1 MASPHPA
8 EAPVAINPHQ
18 NARYTLKLSERIT
31 NPSQDQSRF
40 RTLKFNHKPMQAAGN
55 ARTTTMKPASSGDD
69 QFTLCIRDKETDGSG
84 KTAAYDYTGQRK
96 ELKKTYVLVFD
107 KDTQTATLEPLDETY
122 AFNLKSTPWESDQAK
137 LAEKYQLVRPR
148 NEKPDRDA
156 VANDS
161 ADDLFSDGSA
171 TPRSTAESMF
181 GGGSLSEEDEPDE
194 NNPFDFRHF
203 LKDAEQTDGFASP
216 YSQSGTPLRTT
227 TNATAAS
234 TTATTTAPA
243 RSTPLPQTDRPK
255 TKPAPKPASK
265 QATAKQTATT
275 SSRKRKS
282 PEPEQPAAK
291 PKPTSPTTTKT
302 KQQPTPSIRLDRRAS
317 TRPTDS
323 AVAAAAASTLS
334 TTAARSQQ
342 SSASST
348 KSSSRTSREPS
359 ADEDDGAGDDEDD
372 DDQFGGLE
380 IDWGGSGG
388 ANGKAGSSRHG
399 GRGAGRSS
407 IALAFEQSVT
417 GDGPVSLRSAA
428 DSASPN
434 SRLHTPNM
442 RATTAITSK
451 NAPDVI
457 DFGGEGVG
465 GSGDDE
471 EEAEGEEYED
481 VGGRGHLQQRQG
493 RDEEGEED
501 GEEEDDDDGYAED
514 DEDADGDVDPL
525 TLGSPAADTLQQ
537 QYHEAGDQ
545 QQHQQQQHQLMTD
558 GAGDDDDDHDND
570 DGDDDDDDDDFGPDF
585 EAAMTQALESAAE
598 EGEEDGGGRVM
609 HEESEE
615 ESEEE

>member
-40 RTLKFNHKPMQAAGN
+40 RTVKFNHKPTQAAGN

-69 QFTLCIRDKETDGSG
+69 QFTLCIRDKEKDAPANTS
-84 KTAAYDYTGQRK
+84 TFEYTGQRK

-122 AFNLKSTPWESDQAK
+122 AFNLKSAPDEKDPAK

-156 VANDS
+156 AANDD

-181 GGGSLSEEDEPDE
+181 GGGSFSEDEEPDE
-194 NNPFDFRHF
+194 SNPFDFRHF
-203 LKDAEQTDGFASP
+203 LKDAEQSEGFASP
-216 YSQSGTPLRTT
+216 YSHSGTPLRTT
-227 TNATAAS
+227 TNAT
-234 TTATTTAPA
+234 TTASTTTAPA
-243 RSTPLPQTDRPK
+243 RSTPLPLTERPK
-255 TKPAPKPASK
+255 TKPAPKAAPK
-265 QATAKQTATT
+265 QAIAKQTAAA

-282 PEPEQPAAK
+282 PEPEQAVAK
-291 PKPTSPTTTKT
+291 PKPSSPTSTRT

-323 AVAAAAASTLS
+323 AVAAASDALSASAPG
-334 TTAARSQQ
+334 AARSQQ

-359 ADEDDGAGDDEDD
+359 ADEDDDGDDD

-388 ANGKAGSSRHG
+388 AAGGKSGSSRHG
-399 GRGAGRSS
+399 RQRRS

-442 RATTAITSK
+442 HATTAITSK

-457 DFGGEGVG
+457 DFGGEG
-465 GSGDDE
+465 GSGDE
-471 EEAEGEEYED
+471 EEGEYED
-481 VGGRGHLQQRQG
+481 DDAGHRHHHQREADHQEQ
-493 RDEEGEED
+493 EE
-501 GEEEDDDDGYAED
+501 EEEDDDDGYAED

-537 QYHEAGDQ
+537 QQSREEEEETNDFGDEQ
-545 QQHQQQQHQLMTD
+545 QQQQHQMVE
-558 GAGDDDDDHDND
+558 
-570 DGDDDDDDDDFGPDF
+570 GDDDDDDGAGDFEDDF
-585 EAAMTQALESAAE
+585 EAEMAQALASAAE
-598 EGEEDGGGRVM
+598 EGDEDGGRVM

>member
-40 RTLKFNHKPMQAAGN
+40 RTVKFNHKPTQAAGT
-55 ARTTTMKPASSGDD
+55 ARTTTLKPASTGDD
-69 QFTLCIRDKETDGSG
+69 QFTLCIRDKDKEASAKASTYEY
-84 KTAAYDYTGQRK
+84 AGQRK
-96 ELKKTYVLVFD
+96 ELKKTYVVVFD

-122 AFNLKSTPWESDQAK
+122 AFNLTSAPWEQDPAK
-137 LAEKYQLVRPR
+137 LADQYQQVRPR
-148 NEKPDRDA
+148 NEKPDRGA
-156 VANDS
+156 AANDD

-171 TPRSTAESMF
+171 TPRSMAESMF
-181 GGGSLSEEDEPDE
+181 GGGSLSEDDEPDE
-194 NNPFDFRHF
+194 SNPFDFRHF
-203 LKDAEQTDGFASP
+203 LKDAEQTEGFASP

-227 TNATAAS
+227 TNAPTAS
-234 TTATTTAPA
+234 TTATTAAPA
-243 RSTPLPQTDRPK
+243 RSTPLPQTERSK
-255 TKPAPKPASK
+255 TKPAPKAAPKNAN
-265 QATAKQTATT
+265 AKQTNAAL
-275 SSRKRKS
+275 SRKRKS

-291 PKPTSPTTTKT
+291 PKATSPAATTKT

-323 AVAAAAASTLS
+323 TAAA
-334 TTAARSQQ
+334 TTAASLSASATIPSQQ

-348 KSSSRTSREPS
+348 KSSSRTSREPTP
-359 ADEDDGAGDDEDD
+359 DEDDDDDDD

-388 ANGKAGSSRHG
+388 KSGSRHG
-399 GRGAGRSS
+399 GRHPARRS
-407 IALAFEQSVT
+407 IALAFEQGVT

-457 DFGGEGVG
+457 DFGG
-465 GSGDDE
+465 SGDEDENEDDDEAGGRHHQREADQEQE
-471 EEAEGEEYED
+471 EEQED
-481 VGGRGHLQQRQG
+481 
-493 RDEEGEED
+493 D
-501 GEEEDDDDGYAED
+501 DDDDGYAED

-537 QYHEAGDQ
+537 QQRDHHEVDLDDE
-545 QQHQQQQHQLMTD
+545 QQHQMV
-558 GAGDDDDDHDND
+558 
-570 DGDDDDDDDDFGPDF
+570 DGDDDDGAGDFEDDF
-585 EAAMTQALESAAE
+585 EAEMAQALASAAE
-598 EGEEDGGGRVM
+598 EGEEDGGRVV

>member
-40 RTLKFNHKPMQAAGN
+40 RTVKFNHKPTQAAGN

-69 QFTLCIRDKETDGSG
+69 QFTLCIRDKEKDAPANTS
-84 KTAAYDYTGQRK
+84 TFEYTGQRK

-122 AFNLKSTPWESDQAK
+122 AFNLKSTPEEKDPAK

-156 VANDS
+156 AANDD

-181 GGGSLSEEDEPDE
+181 GGGSFSEDEEPDE
-194 NNPFDFRHF
+194 SNPFDFRHF
-203 LKDAEQTDGFASP
+203 LKDAEQSEGFASP

-227 TNATAAS
+227 TNAT
-234 TTATTTAPA
+234 TTAPA
-243 RSTPLPQTDRPK
+243 RSTPLPLTERPK
-255 TKPAPKPASK
+255 TKPAPKAAPK
-265 QATAKQTATT
+265 QATAKQTAAA

-282 PEPEQPAAK
+282 PEPEQAAAK
-291 PKPTSPTTTKT
+291 PKPSSPVSTKT
-302 KQQPTPSIRLDRRAS
+302 KQQPMPSIRLDRRAS

-323 AVAAAAASTLS
+323 AVAAATDALSASAPG
-334 TTAARSQQ
+334 AARSQQ

-359 ADEDDGAGDDEDD
+359 ADEDDDGDDDD

-388 ANGKAGSSRHG
+388 AAGGKSGSSRHG
-399 GRGAGRSS
+399 RQRRS

-457 DFGGEGVG
+457 DFGGEG
-465 GSGDDE
+465 GSGDE
-471 EEAEGEEYED
+471 EEGEYED
-481 VGGRGHLQQRQG
+481 DDAGHRHHHQR
-493 RDEEGEED
+493 EEQEE
-501 GEEEDDDDGYAED
+501 EEEDDDDGYAED

-537 QYHEAGDQ
+537 QQSREEEETNDFGDEQ
-545 QQHQQQQHQLMTD
+545 QQQQQQHQMVE
-558 GAGDDDDDHDND
+558 
-570 DGDDDDDDDDFGPDF
+570 GDDDDDDGAGDFEDDF
-585 EAAMTQALESAAE
+585 EAEMAQALASAAE
-598 EGEEDGGGRVM
+598 EGEEDGGRVM